1 MVGYSDALRD
11 CPFHTTSKVK
21 VGTELIVEATLALRS
36 ERSRGACFGF
46 VLLVR
51 HDFWREDP
59 RTLMMDKTPPERGKA
74 QCTV

>member
-1 MVGYSDALRD
+1 MPQIKSEEHHLTVVGYSDALRD

-21 VGTELIVEATLALRS
+21 LGTELIVEATLALRR

-51 HDFWREDP
+51 P
-59 RTLMMDKTPPERGKA
+59 
-74 QCTV
+74 

>member
-51 HDFWREDP
+51 P
-59 RTLMMDKTPPERGKA
+59 
-74 QCTV
+74 